1 MLNILNIWESTTLRN
16 QTAGQSMSSGSSTG
30 VYKEKHMKRMKSSGK
45 IGMKNMILV
54 AGCLCILAFAAA
66 PAQAVTIQDLTI
78 ALDRTGNADVHVAY
92 QLSTP
97 EYIAVYLNLANPS
110 EILKKNLEASLQK
123 TVTVNKFSSDSV
135 DVSIPSL
142 ASAAVSNGTITLT
155 SPQISLEAAQ
165 KAIEQYWFAP
175 LLSPDFSP
183 ESSTVAFPD
192 GYKTHYTNQIT
203 IPSVTHTLE
212 F

>member
-1 MLNILNIWESTTLRN
+1 
-16 QTAGQSMSSGSSTG
+16 
-30 VYKEKHMKRMKSSGK
+30 
-45 IGMKNMILV
+45 MKNMILV

-165 KAIEQYWFAP
+165 KAIEQYWFAA
-175 LLSPDFSP
+175 LLTPDFSP
-183 ESSTVAFPD
+183 ETSAITFPD